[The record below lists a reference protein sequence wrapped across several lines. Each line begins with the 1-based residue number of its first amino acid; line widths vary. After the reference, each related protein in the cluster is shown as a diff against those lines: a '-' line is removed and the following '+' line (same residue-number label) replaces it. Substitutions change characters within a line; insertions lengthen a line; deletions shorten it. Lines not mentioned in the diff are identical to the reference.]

1 MKKKIIKSL
10 SSLNIK
16 FILMNVLSVLII
28 SVGIGTILYC
38 FYRGTVFGHV
48 NNFNKAF
55 VDINRFVNRN
65 DESCEEYLNNVAK
78 LYDVNA
84 VVADVD
90 GNILLKSESVEG
102 DKLDVEKIHK
112 WFQREYK
119 DGNVYQVYDITID
132 GKQEKLYIYKKYA
145 EIDEN
150 KYSDNELLCILFS
163 PVIMAMLLTFFL
175 TNRKVKY
182 IKKIAE
188 GAVEFSNGNLDYR
201 IQKKGMD
208 ELAFLAESMNSMAE
222 RLKEN
227 IERERAQEK
236 FKTELIT
243 NVSHDLRTPL
253 TSLIAY
259 MQLVGDEKTTEENKK
274 KYTTVS
280 IEKAYKLKQL
290 IEDLFEYS
298 KLESG
303 GISLNKREANVVE
316 ILEQSIG
323 ELFIEAQKRNMNL
336 KKEYETS
343 KVILNVDSS
352 KLGRVFENLLSNAV
366 KYGIEGTDIYVNL
379 IESSEGATI
388 SFKNEVA
395 NDGLEDTLKL
405 FDRFYRS
412 DKSRNSKVSGSGLG
426 LAISKNIVE
435 LHNGEIWAECENNIF
450 MIYVK
455 IYKC

>member
-1 MKKKIIKSL
+1 MKNKIIKSL

-16 FILMNVLSVLII
+16 FILMNVISALII
-28 SVGIGTILYC
+28 LVGIGAILY
-38 FYRGTVFGHV
+38 YIYEGTVSGHV

-78 LYDVNA
+78 LYDVKA
-84 VVADVD
+84 VIADEN
-90 GNILLKSESVEG
+90 GNILLKSKNVEG
-102 DKLDVEKIHK
+102 DKLDVEKIQK
-112 WFQREYK
+112 WLNREYK

-132 GKQEKLYIYKKYA
+132 GKGEKLYIYKKYN
-145 EIDEN
+145 EIDEK
-150 KYSDNELLCILFS
+150 KYTDNELLIILLS
-163 PVIMAMLLTFFL
+163 PVIAAMLLTFFL
-175 TNRKVKY
+175 TSRKVKY
-182 IKKIAE
+182 IKQIAE

-208 ELAFLAESMNSMAE
+208 ELGFLAESMNSMAE
-222 RLKEN
+222 KLKEN
-227 IERERAQEK
+227 IEKERAQEE

-274 KYTTVS
+274 KYTAVS
-280 IEKAYKLKQL
+280 IEKAYKLNKL

-323 ELFIEAQKRNMNL
+323 ELFVEAQKRNMNL
-336 KKEYETS
+336 KKEYEAS

-379 IESSEGATI
+379 IESSECVTI

-395 NDGLEDTLKL
+395 NDGLQDTLKL

-435 LHNGEIWAECENNIF
+435 LHRGEIWAECEN
-450 MIYVK
+450 YVFK
-455 IYKC
+455 IYLRIYK

>member
-1 MKKKIIKSL
+1 M
-10 SSLNIK
+10 
-16 FILMNVLSVLII
+16 
-28 SVGIGTILYC
+28 
-38 FYRGTVFGHV
+38 
-48 NNFNKAF
+48 
-55 VDINRFVNRN
+55 
-65 DESCEEYLNNVAK
+65 
-78 LYDVNA
+78 
-84 VVADVD
+84 
-90 GNILLKSESVEG
+90 ILL
-102 DKLDVEKIHK
+102 
-112 WFQREYK
+112 
-119 DGNVYQVYDITID
+119 
-132 GKQEKLYIYKKYA
+132 
-145 EIDEN
+145 
-150 KYSDNELLCILFS
+150 S
-163 PVIMAMLLTFFL
+163 PVIIAMLLTFFL
-175 TNRKVKY
+175 TSRKVKY
-182 IKKIAE
+182 IKQIAE

-208 ELAFLAESMNSMAE
+208 ELGFLAESMNSMAE
-222 RLKEN
+222 KLKEN
-227 IERERAQEK
+227 IEKERAQEE

-274 KYTTVS
+274 KYTAVS
-280 IEKAYKLKQL
+280 IEKAYKLNKL

-323 ELFIEAQKRNMNL
+323 ELFVEAQKRNMNL
-336 KKEYETS
+336 KKEYEAS

-352 KLGRVFENLLSNAV
+352 KLGRVFENMLSNAV

-379 IESSEGATI
+379 IESSEYVTI

-405 FDRFYRS
+405 FERFYRS

-435 LHNGEIWAECENNIF
+435 LHKGEIWAECENDVF
-450 MIYVK
+450 K
-455 IYKC
+455 IYLRIYK

>member
-1 MKKKIIKSL
+1 MKNKVIKSL

-16 FILMNVLSVLII
+16 FILMNIMSILII
-28 SVGIGTILYC
+28 SVGIGAILY
-38 FYRGTVFGHV
+38 YIYEGTVSGHV

-84 VVADVD
+84 AIADAD
-90 GNILLKSESVEG
+90 GNILLKSKNVEG
-102 DKLDVEKIHK
+102 DKLDVEKIKK
-112 WFQREYK
+112 WLNREYK
-119 DGNVYQVYDITID
+119 DGNVYQVYDIAID
-132 GKQEKLYIYKKYA
+132 GKEEKLYVYKKYD
-145 EIDEN
+145 EIDEK
-150 KYSDNELLCILFS
+150 KYSDNELLGILLS
-163 PVIMAMLLTFFL
+163 PVIIAMLLTFFL
-175 TNRKVKY
+175 INRKVKY
-182 IKKIAE
+182 IKQIAE

-208 ELAFLAESMNSMAE
+208 ELGFLAKSMNSMAE
-222 RLKEN
+222 KLKEN
-227 IERERAQEK
+227 IEKERAQEE

-274 KYTTVS
+274 KYTAVS
-280 IEKAYKLKQL
+280 IEKAYKLNKL

-303 GISLNKREANVVE
+303 GISLNKREVNVVE

-323 ELFIEAQKRNMNL
+323 ELFVEAQKRNMNL
-336 KKEYETS
+336 KKEYEAS
-343 KVILNVDSS
+343 RVILNVDSS

-366 KYGIEGTDIYVNL
+366 KYGVEGTDIYINL
-379 IESSEGATI
+379 IESSEYITI
-388 SFKNEVA
+388 LFKNEVP

-435 LHNGEIWAECENNIF
+435 LHGGEIWAECENDVF
-450 MIYVK
+450 K
-455 IYKC
+455 IYLRIYK